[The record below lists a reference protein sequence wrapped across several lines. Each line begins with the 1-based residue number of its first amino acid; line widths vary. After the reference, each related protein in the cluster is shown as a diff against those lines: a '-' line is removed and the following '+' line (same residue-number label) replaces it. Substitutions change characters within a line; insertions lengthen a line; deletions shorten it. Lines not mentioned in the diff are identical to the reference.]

1 MDSHETPQD
10 DFELE
15 VNVHLLAQARV
26 REHQVA
32 LDSHNYLDPPS
43 SLVA

>member
-1 MDSHETPQD
+1 MDKHETAKD

-15 VNVHLLAQARV
+15 VNVRLLAQARF

-32 LDSHNYLDPPS
+32 PGSHNYLDPPS
-43 SLVA
+43 SRVA